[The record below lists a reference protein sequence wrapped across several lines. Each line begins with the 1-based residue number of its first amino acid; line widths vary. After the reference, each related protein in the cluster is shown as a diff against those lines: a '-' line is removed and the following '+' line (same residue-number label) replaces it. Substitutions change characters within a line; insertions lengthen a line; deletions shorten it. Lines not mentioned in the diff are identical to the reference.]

1 MACSQTGEFLD
12 PPTPAMLFTI
22 MQHVAALTIGFEIA
36 RLVVARIVI
45 EVGIANTTL
54 VVRILSSSEA
64 SGCVSKESARPL
76 PFRHVAASSSHQR
89 PSPR

>member
-12 PPTPAMLFTI
+12 PPTPAMLFAV

-45 EVGIANTTL
+45 EVGG
-54 VVRILSSSEA
+54 R
-64 SGCVSKESARPL
+64 
-76 PFRHVAASSSHQR
+76 
-89 PSPR
+89 